1 MHQSLF
7 GEDYDFD
14 QAFQQLTSE
23 PPDDASCRFKLPEEE
38 LDQLREMAHQMADDG
53 QSWERVVYECVR
65 DSYVDEG

>member
-7 GEDYDFD
+7 GEDHDFD
-14 QAFQQLTSE
+14 RAFQQLTSK

-38 LDQLREMAHQMADDG
+38 LDQLREMADQMADDG

-65 DSYVDEG
+65 DSYVAEG